1 MLIHINKSHLQ
12 VGTIN
17 SRDFINTVVSLLPTS
32 IHRSNINSM
41 LAAASYFPDFVI
53 YGIDSGKLLLV
64 IIMIILVASV
74 LIKLIQVDI
83 TVKSLSY
90 VFVVNKLIVMLCF

>member
-1 MLIHINKSHLQ
+1 M
-12 VGTIN
+12 
-17 SRDFINTVVSLLPTS
+17 VSLLPTS

-41 LAAASYFPDFVI
+41 LAAAYYFASFVI
-53 YGIDSGKLLLV
+53 YRIDSRRLLLV

-74 LIKLIQVDI
+74 LIELIQVDI

-90 VFVVNKLIVMLCF
+90 VFIVNKLIVMLCF

>member
-1 MLIHINKSHLQ
+1 MS
-12 VGTIN
+12 TIN

>member
-1 MLIHINKSHLQ
+1 LLIHINKSHLQ